1 MGEWIDIVWRGHNNV
16 RLIVVMTLLYSLASS
31 IWSDTALAA
40 FLLEKTG
47 SNAAVGSVEAA
58 GGLAQLVTAL
68 PVGYLADKFGKARL
82 CKVGTSLSLIG
93 PIVIA
98 FAIFGST
105 WTQRS
110 FLIFLIGMILEG
122 LINGIVWG
130 PLQVRVCASSPSIHS
145 HSYTYTHICIDAFV
159 RAASNCVCLSR
170 RVSSSSAGTF
180 RGFRE
185 DWGTKHRVRLDSGRV
200 FDGEHR
206 GAVVYDCFLSE
217 HSR

>member
-1 MGEWIDIVWRGHNNV
+1 MGEWVDVVWRGHRNV
-16 RLIVVMTLLYSLASS
+16 RLVVVMTLLYSLASS

-40 FLLEKTG
+40 FLLAKTN

-130 PLQVRVCASSPSIHS
+130 PLQVCVHVIFHTHTHTHIYIYIYIYMNVSS
-145 HSYTYTHICIDAFV
+145 HSRGHAH
-159 RAASNCVCLSR
+159 VCS
-170 RVSSSSAGTF
+170 F
-180 RGFRE
+180 
-185 DWGTKHRVRLDSGRV
+185 
-200 FDGEHR
+200 
-206 GAVVYDCFLSE
+206 
-217 HSR
+217 